1 MGIKLNILNQL
12 LFLVILSAN
21 ENSEVDYNRD
31 IRPIISQKCFKC
43 HGLDD
48 SHRKGKLRLDDRS
61 HALKGGKSG
70 SPAIISGKPES
81 SELYLRIISS
91 NESEQMPPPASKI
104 SLTTEE
110 KTKIKKWIESGANY
124 ETHWA
129 FRSLAKPIIPKI
141 IDNTWPANEIDSFV
155 LSKLETNN
163 RKPSPA
169 ADKYSLVR
177 RVYLDLLGYPPT
189 LLEVDAFINDKR
201 ADAYGKLVDGL
212 LQSEHYGERW
222 ARKWMD
228 LARYADT
235 NGYEKDRYRSIWPWR
250 DWLIKAINSDMPFN
264 DFTIKQLA
272 GDLLSNP
279 SSDDIIATGF
289 HRNTMLNEEGG
300 IDPLEYRYLAMVDRV
315 ATTGVTWLGLTYGCA
330 QCHTHKYDPITQKDY
345 FGLMAFMNNTS
356 EIDYD
361 IPSVSI
367 TEKRNLIK
375 TQSAK
380 LKSQLLDVFLKTYK
394 VEDSKNKS
402 AFVDQKIESWIEK
415 KRKLTNNWTIIN
427 PIRMKSN
434 LPKLSLQNDGII
446 LVSGD
451 ITKQDFYEIS
461 FKTDLKNISAIRL
474 EALPDENLP
483 GGGPGLAYYEGPK
496 GDFFLSNFELEDQQG
511 KKKFSDARESYFKNN
526 FGGNPSSAKQAIDDD
541 LQTGWSCAGR
551 YGERH
556 EAIFIIDSKTEL
568 SSEFKIKMTF
578 GRHYAC
584 SLGKFRISISQ
595 DHYGLPS
602 NFDEDIQKLL
612 FKPVSKMNSS
622 EKERMI
628 DAFLFD
634 SPELKADVDKIKQL
648 NQSIPALE
656 KTLVFKEREP
666 SNKRIT
672 YLHNRG
678 EYLQPTEEILADTPS
693 FLPKIPQGVTKDRL
707 AFAKWVAS
715 EQNPLTARVF
725 VNRNWHT
732 FFGRGFVKTTEDF
745 GIQGDFPSHPEL
757 LDWLSNYFVDNNWS
771 MKKLH
776 RLIVTS
782 STYKQSSLI
791 LDGIDKD
798 NALLARGPRVR
809 LEAEMIRDSVL
820 RSCGL
825 LSTKIGGPSVYPP
838 QPKGVTSE
846 GTYGGLNWKSS
857 NGEDRFRRAIYTF
870 SKRTAPY
877 AMFST
882 FDAPSGESC
891 LARREASNTPLQA
904 LTLLNDIVIMEAA
917 QGFAKTITTN
927 QKTLDENLH
936 LVFRSILT
944 RPASNEEL
952 TLLRYFYTTTLI
964 QLKQNPEGL
973 VKITG
978 SVQDKSIEQT
988 AWILM
993 VRSLLN
999 LDEAL
1004 VKR

>member
-70 SPAIISGKPES
+70 SPSIISGKPES

-110 KTKIKKWIESGANY
+110 KAKIKKWIESGANY

-169 ADKYSLVR
+169 ADKYSLIR

-189 LLEVDAFINDKR
+189 PLEVDSFINDKR

-402 AFVDQKIESWIEK
+402 AFVDQKIESWIE
-415 KRKLTNNWTIIN
+415 
-427 PIRMKSN
+427 
-434 LPKLSLQNDGII
+434 
-446 LVSGD
+446 
-451 ITKQDFYEIS
+451 
-461 FKTDLKNISAIRL
+461 
-474 EALPDENLP
+474 
-483 GGGPGLAYYEGPK
+483 
-496 GDFFLSNFELEDQQG
+496 
-511 KKKFSDARESYFKNN
+511 
-526 FGGNPSSAKQAIDDD
+526 
-541 LQTGWSCAGR
+541 
-551 YGERH
+551 
-556 EAIFIIDSKTEL
+556 
-568 SSEFKIKMTF
+568 
-578 GRHYAC
+578 
-584 SLGKFRISISQ
+584 
-595 DHYGLPS
+595 
-602 NFDEDIQKLL
+602 
-612 FKPVSKMNSS
+612 
-622 EKERMI
+622 
-628 DAFLFD
+628 
-634 SPELKADVDKIKQL
+634 
-648 NQSIPALE
+648 
-656 KTLVFKEREP
+656 
-666 SNKRIT
+666 
-672 YLHNRG
+672 
-678 EYLQPTEEILADTPS
+678 
-693 FLPKIPQGVTKDRL
+693 
-707 AFAKWVAS
+707 
-715 EQNPLTARVF
+715 
-725 VNRNWHT
+725 
-732 FFGRGFVKTTEDF
+732 
-745 GIQGDFPSHPEL
+745 
-757 LDWLSNYFVDNNWS
+757 
-771 MKKLH
+771 
-776 RLIVTS
+776 
-782 STYKQSSLI
+782 
-791 LDGIDKD
+791 
-798 NALLARGPRVR
+798 
-809 LEAEMIRDSVL
+809 
-820 RSCGL
+820 
-825 LSTKIGGPSVYPP
+825 
-838 QPKGVTSE
+838 
-846 GTYGGLNWKSS
+846 
-857 NGEDRFRRAIYTF
+857 
-870 SKRTAPY
+870 
-877 AMFST
+877 
-882 FDAPSGESC
+882 
-891 LARREASNTPLQA
+891 
-904 LTLLNDIVIMEAA
+904 
-917 QGFAKTITTN
+917 
-927 QKTLDENLH
+927 
-936 LVFRSILT
+936 
-944 RPASNEEL
+944 
-952 TLLRYFYTTTLI
+952 
-964 QLKQNPEGL
+964 
-973 VKITG
+973 
-978 SVQDKSIEQT
+978 
-988 AWILM
+988 
-993 VRSLLN
+993 
-999 LDEAL
+999 
-1004 VKR
+1004 